1 MTQAQD
7 ALTAPRMRFSD
18 AAQMPPLL
26 LIATMT
32 ALALAFNQWT
42 QLRWLTPAYQ
52 LIWMPALCC
61 ASIVIYATRR
71 SQPAIRETGIYL
83 GFWLFYPLFA
93 AQLTYIAT
101 VTKFP
106 LQDALFIRLDGML
119 GFVWGD
125 WMKFSLD
132 NPLLLAVQQF
142 AYDSSYWQPL
152 LYVPFFALFGPRGRN
167 GEFLTA
173 MLLGLIAT
181 ILIYMFLPT
190 LGPADMAG
198 QKAEQGQIIRALR
211 VGSVG
216 PYPYFGIVS
225 FPSFHTVM
233 ALLFIVA
240 HRGNRITFPV
250 VLAFNLVML
259 TAIPYS
265 GDHYLTDMIAGGM
278 IALAAFAAARLYYR
292 RFDEAVPSV
301 WTGPFA
307 ATKDPVCVPK
317 APETA

>member
-7 ALTAPRMRFSD
+7 ALAAPRMRFPE
-18 AAQMPPLL
+18 AMPPAL
-26 LIATMT
+26 LIAAITI
-32 ALALAFNQWT
+32 LAFIFNQWT

-61 ASIVIYATRR
+61 ASIVAYATLR

-101 VTKFP
+101 RADFP
-106 LQDALFIRLDGML
+106 LQDALFIKLDGML
-119 GFVWGD
+119 GFAWDD
-125 WMKFSLD
+125 WVKFSLAH
-132 NPLLLAVQQF
+132 PALLAVQQF

-173 MLLGLIAT
+173 ILLGLIAT
-181 ILIYMFLPT
+181 ILIYMLLPT

-198 QKAEQGQIIRALR
+198 YKAQSGEIIRNLR
-211 VGSVG
+211 AGSTG
-216 PYPYFGIVS
+216 PYPYFGIIP

-233 ALLFIVA
+233 ALLFIAA
-240 HRGNRITFPV
+240 HRGNRITFPI
-250 VLAFNLVML
+250 VLVLNLAML

-265 GDHYLTDMIAGGM
+265 GDHYLTDMVAGGL

-292 RFDEAVPSV
+292 RFDDVSSSRWAAPFTAGDAVLR
-301 WTGPFA
+301 A
-307 ATKDPVCVPK
+307 
-317 APETA
+317 

>member
-7 ALTAPRMRFSD
+7 ALAVPRTRFPD
-18 AAQMPPLL
+18 AAHIPPLL

-32 ALALAFNQWT
+32 VLALVFNQWT
-42 QLRWLTPAYQ
+42 QLQWSKPAFQ

-61 ASIVIYATRR
+61 ASIVIYATLR

-101 VTKFP
+101 LTKFP

-132 NPLLLAVQQF
+132 HPLLLAVQQF

-152 LYVPFFALFGPRGRN
+152 LYVPFLALFGPRGRN

-173 MLLGLIAT
+173 ILLGLSVT
-181 ILIYMFLPT
+181 ILIYMILPT

-198 QKAEQGQIIRALR
+198 FKAEQGQIIRALR
-211 VGSVG
+211 LGSVG
-216 PYPYFGIVS
+216 PYPYFGIIS

-233 ALLFIVA
+233 SLLFIAA

-250 VLAFNLVML
+250 VLALNLVML

-265 GDHYLTDMIAGGM
+265 GDHYLTDMIAGGV
-278 IALAAFAAARLYYR
+278 IALGAFTAARLYYR
-292 RFDEAVPSV
+292 RFDTAIPSGWAAPFTAVQ
-301 WTGPFA
+301 
-307 ATKDPVCVPK
+307 DPVCASK